1 MRKGKVEI
9 SCGNNQGIIIEIY
22 RMKNTSGFKEE
33 RETGKN
39 LEEKI
44 KTDRL
49 EIQCL
54 RRKYKKY

>member
-9 SCGNNQGIIIEIY
+9 SCGNNQGIKIETY
-22 RMKNTSGFKEE
+22 RMKKTSDLKKI
-33 RETGKN
+33 ETGKN
-39 LEEKI
+39 PEEKI